1 MWGLSFKPDTDDI
14 REASSLTL
22 IELLTGAGAKVRAY
36 DPIATENI
44 RKEVSPRL
52 VETGKLVFCDDQYET
67 LDGCDALL
75 LVTEWK
81 QFRNPD
87 FALLRKRLRAA
98 AVFDGRNQYDPSDLA
113 AAGFE
118 YYGIG
123 RGAAPAAARR

>member
-1 MWGLSFKPDTDDI
+1 
-14 REASSLTL
+14 
-22 IELLTGAGAKVRAY
+22 LLTEAGAKVRAY

-44 RKEVSPRL
+44 RKAVTPRL
-52 VETGKLVFCDDQYET
+52 VETRQLVFCDDQYEA
-67 LDGCDALL
+67 LEGCDALL

-87 FALLRKRLRAA
+87 LGMVKRKLRAP
-98 AVFDGRNQYDPSDLA
+98 AVFDGRNQYDPSDLK

-123 RGAAPAAARR
+123 RGAAPAAARQ